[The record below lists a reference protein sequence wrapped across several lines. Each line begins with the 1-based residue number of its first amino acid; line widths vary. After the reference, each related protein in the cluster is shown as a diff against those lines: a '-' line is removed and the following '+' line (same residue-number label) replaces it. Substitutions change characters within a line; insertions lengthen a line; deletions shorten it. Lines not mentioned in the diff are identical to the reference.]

1 MRGIGRTS
9 VRMKSLP
16 SFLLLLHLFFFLA
29 LLFLVP
35 ASVKD
40 SVEYNM
46 QGTGRESSWSSFGF
60 VFTDHLVHSLVR
72 KIEG

>member
-1 MRGIGRTS
+1 MRRGHWSNVCKNEI
-9 VRMKSLP
+9 VA
-16 SFLLLLHLFFFLA
+16 FLLPLFFFLT
-29 LLFLVP
+29 LLSLVP

-40 SVEYNM
+40 SAEYNM
-46 QGTGRESSWSSFGF
+46 QETGREPSWSSFGF